1 MKNINLDNFGPI
13 ISTKE
18 SGNKILK
25 LINDGLKSNQQIQID
40 LNKIRSMA
48 TFCAK
53 QIFGKLYVDLGSENF
68 FERIEILNA
77 SDDLKS
83 IIKIG
88 IQSAI
93 QENVIG

>member
-1 MKNINLDNFGPI
+1 MKTIILDKYGPI

-18 SGNKILK
+18 SGNEILD
-25 LINDGLKSNQQIQID
+25 LIKKSLKNNQNIQID
-40 LNKIRSMA
+40 LKKIRSMA

-53 QIFGKLYVDLGSENF
+53 QIFGNLYINMDNEVF

-93 QENVIG
+93 EESVSG

>member
-1 MKNINLDNFGPI
+1 MKNINLDDFGPI

-18 SGNKILK
+18 SGDKILK
-25 LINDGLKSNQQIQID
+25 LVTENLKNNNKVSVD
-40 LNKIRSMA
+40 LKKIRSMA

-53 QIFGKLYVDLGSENF
+53 QIFGKLYVTLGAEKF
-68 FERIEILNA
+68 FEDIEIINA

-93 QENVIG
+93 QETVSG

>member
-1 MKNINLDNFGPI
+1 MKNINLDKFGPI

-18 SGNKILK
+18 SGNQILG
-25 LINDGLKSNQQIQID
+25 LINDGLKSSQLIQID

-53 QIFGKLYVDLGSENF
+53 QIFGILYVDLGSENF

-93 QENVIG
+93 QENVSG

>member
-1 MKNINLDNFGPI
+1 
-13 ISTKE
+13 
-18 SGNKILK
+18 
-25 LINDGLKSNQQIQID
+25 
-40 LNKIRSMA
+40 MA

-93 QENVIG
+93 QENVSG

>member
-1 MKNINLDNFGPI
+1 MKNIKLDDFGPI

-18 SGNKILK
+18 SGKKILD
-25 LINDGLKSNQQIQID
+25 LINDNLKGNQKVSVD
-40 LNKIRSMA
+40 LEKIRSMA

-53 QIFGKLYVDLGSENF
+53 QIFGNLYITLGAEKF
-68 FERIEILNA
+68 FENIEILNA

-93 QENVIG
+93 QEKVSG